1 MEVKFIFVWW
11 CEMVMRMDLYN
22 MKVLIASHAWTDE
35 GLRRSE
41 DGAG

>member
-22 MKVLIASHAWTDE
+22 MKVLIASHACTD